1 MNYEQLFFKLL
12 ELVYK
17 LRDMQIQYSIAE
29 PGHEKNYILNEIRAQ
44 TARIDIFM
52 RDIQQVKQP
61 SGVSK

>member
-12 ELVYK
+12 EMVYQ
-17 LRDMQIQYSIAE
+17 LRNMQTQYSYAE
-29 PGHEKNYILNEIRAQ
+29 PGHEKSYLLNEIRAQ

-61 SGVSK
+61 SEVSK